1 MPRKTLVLLAVLLLA
16 VAAWPAQAQETPPSL
31 VASYSDLADVILAVR
46 SMEANL
52 VRTVLAGH
60 YHGAQAHFANGDY
73 AAAAAEMA
81 LFANEGDNA
90 VGGVRKQLLEGGHH
104 YNAEGEDQGVYE
116 PGYVVVTREAK
127 KAALD
132 ASAALRQAT
141 DDAGRQA
148 AWDAFAAVA
157 APLLE
162 MNAMM
167 MH

>member
-1 MPRKTLVLLAVLLLA
+1 MPKKTLVLLAALLLA
-16 VAAWPAQAQETPPSL
+16 TGAWTAQAQETLPSL
-31 VASYSDLADVILAVR
+31 VASYDDLADVILSVR

-60 YHGAQAHFANGDY
+60 YNAAEAYFQNGLFD
-73 AAAAAEMA
+73 AAAAQMA

-90 VGGVRKQLLEGGHH
+90 VGGVRKRLLEGGHH
-104 YNAEGEDQGVYE
+104 YNAEGEEQGAFE
-116 PGYVVVTREAK
+116 PGYVLVDRKAK

-132 ASAALRQAT
+132 ASAALRQA
-141 DDAGRQA
+141 GRDEERQQ

-162 MNAMM
+162 PKPMM
-167 MH
+167 